1 MRRPGSDRSIFMWK
15 MIEGQP
21 PQCEGMTGLAAGQLT
36 ELVTRIREV
45 VGPEWEEPPTGRPHA
60 LPLFTAVVAVLFGLR
75 HNMPDQVVAEV
86 FGCSQPTITRYHQT
100 LQPIIR
106 WVTWPERQEQYERAQ
121 RNAALV
127 DGFVAP
133 VGEREGYA
141 SLFSGKKHLS
151 GQNVQVVADL
161 EGRVADVGDPV
172 PGARHDSVAFS
183 MSGIA
188 DRWADHYQPDGPGM
202 LADGGYQGAGPSIP
216 YRKPPKG
223 ELTDVRKACNYS
235 HNRLRAAVERAIAH
249 LKNWK
254 ILKTGYHQI
263 MTGFPDVLRTVTG
276 LEIFRAWYPGFE

>member
-1 MRRPGSDRSIFMWK
+1 MWK
-15 MIEGQP
+15 MIEDQP
-21 PQCEGMTGLAAGQLT
+21 PQCEGMTGLSAGQLT

-45 VGPEWEEPPTGRPHA
+45 VGTEWEHPPTGRPHV

-75 HNMPDQVVAEV
+75 HNMPDLVVGEV
-86 FGCSQPTITRYHQT
+86 FGCSQATITRYHQI

-161 EGRVADVGDPV
+161 EGRVADIGDPV

-183 MSGIA
+183 LSGIA
-188 DRWADHYQPDGPGM
+188 DRWADHCRPDGPGM
-202 LADGGYQGAGPSIP
+202 LADGGYQGSGPSIP

-235 HNRLRAAVERAIAH
+235 LNRLRAAVERAIAH

-254 ILKTGYHQI
+254 ILKTGYHRI
-263 MTGFPDVLRTVTG
+263 MTDFPDVLRTVTG